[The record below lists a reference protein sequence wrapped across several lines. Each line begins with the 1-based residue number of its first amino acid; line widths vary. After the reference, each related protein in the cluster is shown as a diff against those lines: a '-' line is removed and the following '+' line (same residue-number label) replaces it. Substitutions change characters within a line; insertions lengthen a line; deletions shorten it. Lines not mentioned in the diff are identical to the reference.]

1 MKNTIKFL
9 GIIALAAAIGFSMTS
24 CGGNGG
30 GGSNNSLRITNISA
44 EQALQGSWA
53 GVYAVFPANA
63 KIDQV
68 RADVAALLDQ
78 NLAHTPTSI
87 AGNYYEGQT
96 FNGISFT
103 DNYTTAIVPLYSAAS
118 GFAERW
124 SGTQTDVHVW
134 IILADIN
141 GNYFAYRTTAVQA
154 FTGGQLSLN
163 AQTAFEQP
171 ITGNINN

>member
-44 EQALQGSWA
+44 AQVQQGSWA

-63 KIDQV
+63 TVAQV
-68 RADVAALLDQ
+68 RADVAALLNPDPT
-78 NLAHTPTSI
+78 HTPNSI
-87 AGNYYEGQT
+87 AGNYFEGQNL
-96 FNGISFT
+96 NGISFT
-103 DNYTTAIVPLYSAAS
+103 NNYTVAIVPLYSAES
-118 GFAERW
+118 GFANRW

-134 IILADIN
+134 IILAAV
-141 GNYFAYRTTAVQA
+141 GGEYFAYRTNAVQA
-154 FTGGQLSLN
+154 FTGGQLTLHAQNDFELQVSGFLN
-163 AQTAFEQP
+163 
-171 ITGNINN
+171 